1 MMANPPHG
9 GILKN
14 LLARDEH
21 ISAQLREESHSLPD
35 ILLTE
40 RQLCDLELIINGGF
54 SPLEGFINEKDYK
67 SVVDCL
73 RLVDGTLFPIP
84 VTLDLSHEDIVR
96 LSIKPGAR
104 ITLRDPR
111 DDESL
116 AIITIE
122 DVYTPDR
129 VKEAIEVFGADDPA
143 HPSVAYLRNKV
154 KDFYV
159 GGKVQAI
166 QAPTH
171 FDYVALRCGQ

>member
-1 MMANPPHG
+1 MNIYRHSSEKSPIAFLTSFLPRFAMFV
-9 GILKN
+9 
-14 LLARDEH
+14 
-21 ISAQLREESHSLPD
+21 ISSSHLSYSVSQ
-35 ILLTE
+35 

-67 SVVDCL
+67 RCGCFPVVTLISMLITLCSVVDCL

-116 AIITIE
+116 AIITSLL
-122 DVYTPDR
+122 YSSTLL
-129 VKEAIEVFGADDPA
+129 KT
-143 HPSVAYLRNKV
+143 L
-154 KDFYV
+154 
-159 GGKVQAI
+159 
-166 QAPTH
+166 
-171 FDYVALRCGQ
+171 